1 MHRDVT
7 LVAIKSSNK
16 LKYLKLEER
25 KLKTA
30 KEVVIQFYSQTTR
43 SVPISSSKLIW
54 NFPNYFCNF
63 EKPLKKVANPLKK
76 VANLLME
83 FAMFL
88 S

>member
-30 KEVVIQFYSQTTR
+30 KKSCYTV
-43 SVPISSSKLIW
+43 
-54 NFPNYFCNF
+54 
-63 EKPLKKVANPLKK
+63 LKD
-76 VANLLME
+76 
-83 FAMFL
+83 L
-88 S
+88 SN